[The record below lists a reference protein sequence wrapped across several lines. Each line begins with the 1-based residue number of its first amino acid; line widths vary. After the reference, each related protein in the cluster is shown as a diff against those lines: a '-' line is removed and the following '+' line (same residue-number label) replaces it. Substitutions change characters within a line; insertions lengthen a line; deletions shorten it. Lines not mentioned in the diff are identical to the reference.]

1 MNEEE
6 RNASGF
12 VDKETERESVREGVL
27 CRRLEET
34 QSDKFMEVVIITHF
48 ACCRLGNEEHVPLY
62 GQPCLLHDVYSF
74 SVLLIFF
81 FNDDRRWWEKFTMK
95 MTTRNM
101 P

>member
-1 MNEEE
+1 MQ
-6 RNASGF
+6 
-12 VDKETERESVREGVL
+12 
-27 CRRLEET
+27 RLEEKE
-34 QSDKFMEVVIITHF
+34 SDQFMEVVIFTHF